1 MATKFHQDVDKLL
14 ECSVCLE
21 QIKQPKMLTCQHTFC
36 LDPCL
41 IGLVKRSN
49 SKRKKYTVECP
60 ICREKCSFGAGNNSK
75 ELFWQNSALNC
86 LPDNLYLKNLLEIRK
101 SQPKSDETSG
111 VIGMIYLITITKRIC
126 TLY

>member
-41 IGLVKRSN
+41 IRMTKRNN
-49 SKRKKYTVECP
+49 SKRNKFTVECP
-60 ICREKCSFGAGNNSK
+60 ICREECSMAAGNGSIDNIWWK
-75 ELFWQNSALNC
+75 TRALNK
-86 LPDNLYLKNLLEIRK
+86 LPDNLYLKNLLDIRK
-101 SQPKSDETSG
+101 DQSKADEEEVSG
-111 VIGMIYLITITKRIC
+111 IIGMI
-126 TLY
+126 

>member
-41 IGLVKRSN
+41 IGLVKQSN

-101 SQPKSDETSG
+101 SQPKLNEATG
-111 VIGMIYLITITKRIC
+111 VFGM
-126 TLY
+126 